1 MTATNNE
8 SNNISDYIETIIPD
22 IASAIVVINDNNK
35 NKNLLFSIM
44 YSWHINLTE
53 LDEDDLEEEVNEIF
67 YKELADRGIEED
79 SVDNANYELLEEY
92 LIQYYE
98 DNK

>member
-8 SNNISDYIETIIPD
+8 SNNISDYITTIIPD
-22 IASAIVVINDNNK
+22 IDIVNDNNENEK
-35 NKNLLFSIM
+35 LLFSIM

-67 YKELADRGIEED
+67 YKELVDNGIKET
-79 SVDNANYELLEEY
+79 SVDNAQYDLLQDY
-92 LIQYYE
+92 LIQYYK

>member
-1 MTATNNE
+1 MSERPPFMQAYT
-8 SNNISDYIETIIPD
+8 DYIETIIPD

-53 LDEDDLEEEVNEIF
+53 LDEDDLEEEVN
-67 YKELADRGIEED
+67 D
-79 SVDNANYELLEEY
+79 SSRNSTTGSA
-92 LIQYYE
+92 
-98 DNK
+98 

>member
-8 SNNISDYIETIIPD
+8 SNNISDYITTIIPD
-22 IASAIVVINDNNK
+22 IDIVNDNNE
-35 NKNLLFSIM
+35 NEQLLFSIM

-67 YKELADRGIEED
+67 YKELVDNGIKET
-79 SVDNANYELLEEY
+79 SVDNVQYDLLQDY
-92 LIQYYE
+92 LIQYYK
-98 DNK
+98 DNN

>member
-8 SNNISDYIETIIPD
+8 SNNISDYIITIIPD
-22 IASAIVVINDNNK
+22 IAIVDDNNK
-35 NKNLLFSIM
+35 NKKLLFSIM

-53 LDEDDLEEEVNEIF
+53 LDEDDLEEEVNEIV
-67 YKELADRGIEED
+67 YKELADHGIKED
-79 SVDNANYELLEEY
+79 SVDNAQYDLLKDY
-92 LIQYYE
+92 LIQYYK

>member
-8 SNNISDYIETIIPD
+8 SNNISDYITTIIPD
-22 IASAIVVINDNNK
+22 IDIVNDNNENEK
-35 NKNLLFSIM
+35 LLFSIM

-67 YKELADRGIEED
+67 YKELVDNGIKET
-79 SVDNANYELLEEY
+79 SVDNDQYDLLQDY
-92 LIQYYE
+92 LIQYYK

>member
-8 SNNISDYIETIIPD
+8 SNNISDYITTIIPD
-22 IASAIVVINDNNK
+22 IDIVNDNNENEK
-35 NKNLLFSIM
+35 LLFSIM

-67 YKELADRGIEED
+67 YKELVDNGIKEN
-79 SVDNANYELLEEY
+79 SVDNDQYDLLQDY
-92 LIQYYE
+92 
-98 DNK
+98 

>member
-8 SNNISDYIETIIPD
+8 SNNISDYITTIIPD
-22 IASAIVVINDNNK
+22 IDIVNDNNE
-35 NKNLLFSIM
+35 NEQLLFSIM

-67 YKELADRGIEED
+67 YKELVDNGIKET
-79 SVDNANYELLEEY
+79 SVDNVQYDLLQDY
-92 LIQYYE
+92 LIQYYK

>member
-8 SNNISDYIETIIPD
+8 SNNISDYITTIIPD
-22 IASAIVVINDNNK
+22 IDIVNDNNENEK
-35 NKNLLFSIM
+35 LLFSIM

-67 YKELADRGIEED
+67 YKELADHGIPED
-79 SVDNANYELLEEY
+79 SVDNAQYGLLQDY
-92 LIQYYE
+92 LIQYYK
-98 DNK
+98 DNN

>member
-8 SNNISDYIETIIPD
+8 SNNISDYITTIIPD
-22 IASAIVVINDNNK
+22 IDIVNDNNENEK
-35 NKNLLFSIM
+35 LLFSIM

-67 YKELADRGIEED
+67 YKELVDNGIKET
-79 SVDNANYELLEEY
+79 SVDNVQYDLLQDY
-92 LIQYYE
+92 LIQYYK